1 MLLQISASRDLG
13 LRPLGLGAAQGMRRW
28 GVVGLLLRYGIWF
41 PTRISWTSWV
51 SMWSSSSVHS
61 LRFKA
66 LLYCWNFC
74 RHWKALRLVF
84 PRPNRNEWASVGFTL
99 HMQRCPE
106 TALQGLPGDREP
118 ELQVALYNRA
128 LLFRLLGSD
137 SLLDHGRDPEQKQ
150 FREGSMACKR
160 NNCVANPS
168 IWEPEAGKVP

>member
-1 MLLQISASRDLG
+1 MNGHQ
-13 LRPLGLGAAQGMRRW
+13 
-28 GVVGLLLRYGIWF
+28 
-41 PTRISWTSWV
+41 
-51 SMWSSSSVHS
+51 
-61 LRFKA
+61 
-66 LLYCWNFC
+66 
-74 RHWKALRLVF
+74 
-84 PRPNRNEWASVGFTL
+84 WASPCTCRDAQKQPSKGF
-99 HMQRCPE
+99 QE
-106 TALQGLPGDREP
+106 TTTG